1 MFFARASSRAPTTC
15 EPPAAAHMAF
25 AATEGGDR
33 DYALGHDTPRP
44 AATEGE
50 VRDYAL
56 GHDTPRAGHDV
67 HEPELRH
74 ETTTRP
80 RLATSPTNHFDTE
93 AWQHI
98 EALRA
103 LLQRVSDTETAT
115 LAAALSRLQVIY
127 SSRATEAKEGT
138 GCRATCKRRTAQLG
152 ARVVQCAAPALRWLA
167 GTRAVAVASHWCTQI
182 YRLYCVA
189 ERRLIELRARHPQY
203 ARWAM
208 DVPAGVLSAA
218 FFYGD
223 VCSDALIASELHGA
237 RQRTWTALCILFIL
251 LPCLMAWVST
261 AAYLLQRRGGGST
274 TPPTLAPTPTR
285 APALSLS
292 MTPDT

>member
-1 MFFARASSRAPTTC
+1 
-15 EPPAAAHMAF
+15 MAF

-44 AATEGE
+44 AATEAGDRDYALGHDTPRPAATEGEVCDYALGHDTPRPAAAEDE

-80 RLATSPTNHFDTE
+80 RLATSPTNPFDTE

-138 GCRATCKRRTAQLG
+138 GCRATCRRRTAQLG

-167 GTRAVAVASHWCTQI
+167 GDPDPSPQPYPSSSPAQG
-182 YRLYCVA
+182 
-189 ERRLIELRARHPQY
+189 RR
-203 ARWAM
+203 
-208 DVPAGVLSAA
+208 
-218 FFYGD
+218 
-223 VCSDALIASELHGA
+223 
-237 RQRTWTALCILFIL
+237 
-251 LPCLMAWVST
+251 
-261 AAYLLQRRGGGST
+261 
-274 TPPTLAPTPTR
+274 PP
-285 APALSLS
+285 
-292 MTPDT
+292 

>member
-1 MFFARASSRAPTTC
+1 
-15 EPPAAAHMAF
+15 MAF

-44 AATEGE
+44 AATESE

-56 GHDTPRAGHDV
+56 GHDTPRPGHDV

-80 RLATSPTNHFDTE
+80 RLATSPTNFDTE

-103 LLQRVSDTETAT
+103 LLSRVSDTETAT

-138 GCRATCKRRTAQLG
+138 GCRATCRRRTAQLG
-152 ARVVQCAAPALRWLA
+152 AQIHRRHLLPVSEEAGERIVLQQRHRRRAAD
-167 GTRAVAVASHWCTQI
+167 G
-182 YRLYCVA
+182 
-189 ERRLIELRARHPQY
+189 RARELEADGH
-203 ARWAM
+203 ARLRRPVA
-208 DVPAGVLSAA
+208 AGN
-218 FFYGD
+218 
-223 VCSDALIASELHGA
+223 
-237 RQRTWTALCILFIL
+237 
-251 LPCLMAWVST
+251 P
-261 AAYLLQRRGGGST
+261 
-274 TPPTLAPTPTR
+274 
-285 APALSLS
+285 
-292 MTPDT
+292 